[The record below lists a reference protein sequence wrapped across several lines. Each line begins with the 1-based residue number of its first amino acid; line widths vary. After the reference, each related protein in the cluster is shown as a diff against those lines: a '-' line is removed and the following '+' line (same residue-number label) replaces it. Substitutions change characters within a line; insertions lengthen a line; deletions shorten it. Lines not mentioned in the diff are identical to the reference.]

1 MKLILNDIKYLSLKD
16 IKFYNGRLYYHIEQ
30 FKMYGL
36 FIRINKNMIE
46 KYDKYK
52 IYLTDDI
59 IQLNDYIS
67 MKYKSFIKDINKPNI
82 EVIKN
87 EKTEKIYNDN
97 QKYLVL
103 NFMSIND
110 NNYPKIHILPWQE
123 NQVENR

>member
-1 MKLILNDIKYLSLKD
+1 
-16 IKFYNGRLYYHIEQ
+16 
-30 FKMYGL
+30 MYGL

-52 IYLTDDI
+52 VYLTDDI

-67 MKYKSFIKDINKPNI
+67 MKYKSFIKDINEPNI

-110 NNYPKIHILPWQE
+110 NNYPKIHILPWQG